1 MYSFSF
7 QDSKFWVALVL
18 TCFNLSSSYYY
29 AAQRMS
35 MGKSLLWTYSFFF
48 SFLVSPD
55 IDPRPPIKRIPE
67 LGQTWFFSIRNY
79 RPPLLQHYTGGGQK
93 FAGWPQFSTALADL
107 VSKWTIRR
115 YRYLKSTINLG
126 NANALCSPKFVTV
139 RPTHFWDPSD
149 VSMVPAWNPTEIC
162 YRPIINNSAAS
173 NLDVWRRFLEPV
185 SVSEA

>member
-7 QDSKFWVALVL
+7 RDSKFWVALVL

-79 RPPLLQHYTGGGQK
+79 RPPLLQHYTGGGKNSQVGLS
-93 FAGWPQFSTALADL
+93 FRLHWLTLFRNGLYGAW
-107 VSKWTIRR
+107 
-115 YRYLKSTINLG
+115 YLKSTINLG